1 MPGSMEEALFL
12 LSVSRLGSLA
22 LLLGH
27 LPALLPGHR
36 LALLPG
42 HIGALLLRHVVAVLL
57 GHVVALLVAD
67 HCAGLA
73 GNRLA
78 LLARHLGCELGQIR
92 SIREHMS
99 KIVITVAFCL
109 MIICSVKL
117 SPVWAQHCTS

>member
-42 HIGALLLRHVVAVLL
+42 HVGALLLRHVVAVLL

-92 SIREHMS
+92 GATSRPLLHRLN
-99 KIVITVAFCL
+99 TTWF
-109 MIICSVKL
+109 
-117 SPVWAQHCTS
+117 QHHSNSALFVPHIQHSSH